1 MKRVFALATALLL
14 GSMVFAQGVDFQN
27 LTYKE
32 ALEKAKAENKLVFM
46 DCYTSWCG
54 PCKIMMNKVFP
65 QKEAGDY
72 FNPLFVC
79 VKFDMEKGE
88 GIELAK
94 EFGIHAYPTF
104 VILNSDGVVLQKL
117 VGGGEVND
125 FIERVKKA
133 LEDTQVIDEMEA
145 KYNKGYR
152 DKAFLA
158 QYVNLLLNVSAS
170 RAEEAAL
177 ELFQELSDEE
187 KFSEKY
193 WFLFSNDQLAPLG
206 SELTHFL
213 LENRDKF
220 VESVGS
226 ENIDQYII
234 RLLNARLFSIQ
245 LGTYEV
251 ADAETVKQI
260 NMALDIPTISNF
272 MSDNAELAKVILIGD
287 PEKLLKYYERAVKDA
302 SKMNIPFEIIY
313 AQKAKATPAQIERWI
328 KVLQAAKE
336 KCKHQQDT
344 LNIDKILEFM
354 KE

>member
-1 MKRVFALATALLL
+1 M
-14 GSMVFAQGVDFQN
+14 
-27 LTYKE
+27 
-32 ALEKAKAENKLVFM
+32 
-46 DCYTSWCG
+46 
-54 PCKIMMNKVFP
+54 
-65 QKEAGDY
+65 
-72 FNPLFVC
+72 
-79 VKFDMEKGE
+79 
-88 GIELAK
+88 
-94 EFGIHAYPTF
+94 
-104 VILNSDGVVLQKL
+104 
-117 VGGGEVND
+117 
-125 FIERVKKA
+125 
-133 LEDTQVIDEMEA
+133 
-145 KYNKGYR
+145 
-152 DKAFLA
+152 
-158 QYVNLLLNVSAS
+158 
-170 RAEEAAL
+170 
-177 ELFQELSDEE
+177 
-187 KFSEKY
+187 
-193 WFLFSNDQLAPLG
+193 APLG